1 MLVVADASVLVVA
14 LQRLD
19 DEGLRLRRWLVDLS
33 EGQELQI
40 LQNLTQLEVM
50 SALRRLVL
58 NGSVVESEAHAAI
71 VRFMELPARRLQVTQ
86 PMAIRVWELR
96 NNLTPYD
103 AAYVA
108 LTERLQSE
116 EKAEVALATADRRLA
131 NAPGLSCDVRL
142 FENE

>member
-1 MLVVADASVLVVA
+1 MLIVADASVLVVA
-14 LQRLD
+14 LQRLGH
-19 DEGLRLRRWLVDLS
+19 EAVRLRRWLVDLS
-33 EGQELQI
+33 DGQELQI

-58 NGSVVESEAHAAI
+58 NGSVVESEARDAI
-71 VRFMELPARRLQVTQ
+71 VKFMELPARRLQVTQ
-86 PMAIRVWELR
+86 PMAIRIWELR

-116 EKAEVALATADRRLA
+116 EKVDVALATADVRLA
-131 NAPGLSCDVRL
+131 NAPGLSCDIRL
-142 FENE
+142 FESD

>member
-1 MLVVADASVLVVA
+1 MLNSSLT
-14 LQRLD
+14 
-19 DEGLRLRRWLVDLS
+19 
-33 EGQELQI
+33 EL
-40 LQNLTQLEVM
+40 
-50 SALRRLVL
+50 
-58 NGSVVESEAHAAI
+58 EAYAAI

-86 PMAIRVWELR
+86 PMAIRIWELR

-116 EKAEVALATADRRLA
+116 EEVEVALATADGRLA

-142 FENE
+142 FENK

>member
-14 LQRLD
+14 IQRLD
-19 DEGLRLRRWLVDLS
+19 DEGDRLRRWLVDLS
-33 EGQELQI
+33 GGRQLQI
-40 LQNLTQLEVM
+40 LQNLTQLEVV

-58 NGSVVESEAHAAI
+58 AGASDADEGEAAVA
-71 VRFMELPARRLQVTQ
+71 RFIQLPARRLQVTQ

-96 NNLTPYD
+96 ENLTPYD

-116 EKAEVALATADRRLA
+116 ERTDAVLATADARLA
-131 NAPGLSCDVRL
+131 RSPGMSCDVRL
-142 FENE
+142 FENR

>member
-19 DEGLRLRRWLVDLS
+19 SEGDRLRRWLIDLA
-33 EGQELQI
+33 GGRELQV

-58 NGSVVESEAHAAI
+58 AGALDETEAHAAI
-71 VRFMELPARRLQVTQ
+71 VRFMQLPARRLQVTQ
-86 PMAIRVWELR
+86 PMAIRIWELR
-96 NNLTPYD
+96 NSLTPYD

-116 EKAEVALATADRRLA
+116 ERKDVVLATTDARLA
-131 NAPGLSCDVRL
+131 NAPGLSCDIRL
-142 FENE
+142 FEP